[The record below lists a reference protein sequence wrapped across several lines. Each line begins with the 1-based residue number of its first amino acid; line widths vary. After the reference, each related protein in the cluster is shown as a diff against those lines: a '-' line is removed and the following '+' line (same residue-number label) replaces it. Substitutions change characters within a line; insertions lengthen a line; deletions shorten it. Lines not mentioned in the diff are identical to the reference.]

1 MANQLWVTCKQVSL
15 FSWKQSSERR
25 WKNTEKWIRR
35 SSSAIGD
42 LLRTLHWALQSAL
55 PFQPRR
61 LSCVVSAFSEKCY
74 ETVHLRYYDIGESWG
89 RIHLRN
95 VEQCTCV
102 AGEIKCERVHYTS
115 KTCFLLLLFCSECVQ
130 FFFFLGH
137 FLLFLGWWEQNS
149 IGCNDFSAICFDSC
163 LNWCSNRRMTNEILL
178 HVGMFWGLF
187 VFTLNKHKD
196 KNLATLATHII
207 LKK

>member
-1 MANQLWVTCKQVSL
+1 MANQLWVTCKQVLL

-130 FFFFLGH
+130 LFFSWPFFAIFGVMRAKLNRLQWLQRYLLWQLLELMLKSANDKRNIATCWNVLG
-137 FLLFLGWWEQNS
+137 FV
-149 IGCNDFSAICFDSC
+149 CFY
-163 LNWCSNRRMTNEILL
+163 I
-178 HVGMFWGLF
+178 
-187 VFTLNKHKD
+187 K
-196 KNLATLATHII
+196 
-207 LKK
+207 